1 MNCSQWDQELVLN
14 KVKLRNYTW
23 PVLIS
28 LLLYNNYH
36 KLLICDVPLVFLC
49 ILIFSLPI
57 SFTVNL
63 KRGNDI
69 AFHLNPRFNEDR
81 RQVIVRNSMIGNQWG
96 KEEREIPSF
105 PFVPG
110 KPFEVSMA
118 PNNFVSFSSQWF
130 YLD

>member
-1 MNCSQWDQELVLN
+1 MW
-14 KVKLRNYTW
+14 T
-23 PVLIS
+23 VLIS

-36 KLLICDVPLVFLC
+36 KLLICDVSFVLYVR

-57 SFTVNL
+57 SFTVNV

-69 AFHLNPRFNEDR
+69 AFHLNLRFNEGG
-81 RQVIVRNSMIGNQWG
+81 RQVIVRNTMIGNQWG
-96 KEEREIPSF
+96 KEERELPSF

-118 PNNFVSFSSQWF
+118 PNHLVSFSSQWF